1 MICIVWQPVQAEER
15 GPRGIVRVGIFPF
28 EPFNFIDEKDVA
40 QGLNP
45 DLLREI
51 VRDEDW
57 KIEFVPGSWAENLD
71 RLQKQEIDLMM
82 SVAYSPERAES
93 MDYTYESVVE
103 LWGQV
108 FVRPEGKSYNINNLS
123 GLRVAV
129 MRKDISGINFIKTAE
144 SLGVFCEIRE
154 FNTHA
159 EVFAAVKNNK
169 ADAGVA
175 PQHFGLR
182 HAGEYNLVGSTILF
196 SPFSIYFASRK
207 GTQHELLSH
216 IDAHLSKWKIDK
228 ESFYYQNINRWM
240 GNLQKR
246 QIPLWFTYSFIA
258 AIFSALIFSG
268 FTLLLKRTVRRKTE
282 ELRESEEK
290 FRSLAESSR
299 DCITRFDRQG
309 RFTYINP
316 AGLAILGLSEG
327 EIIGRSH
334 KEAGFSEEQNTILGN
349 KIRQVFETGKP
360 YQMEFFRHSFS
371 GPVYLDLQL
380 SPEHDGK
387 ARISSVLG
395 VSRDITERKQLA
407 KIQAFLAD
415 TSTGT
420 NDEAFFYMLARFL
433 AENLDMDFVCIDR
446 LEGDGLTARTVAVW
460 CDGQFEDNVSYALKD
475 TPCGEVVGQSVCCYP
490 ASVIQFFPN
499 DLVLK
504 DLRAESYVGVT
515 LLSHT
520 GSAIGLIAVIG
531 RQPLKSRH
539 LAEATLK
546 MVAVRAAGEM
556 ERLDAEIAL
565 RQSEEQYRLIFNT
578 AQEGIWGVDAM
589 MRTTFVNPRMA
600 AMLGYEPEEMMG
612 RVLEDFFFQDEDLA
626 DHCRRMQE
634 RQQGKD
640 DQYQRRFR
648 HKEGHSIWT
657 SVSATALINNEGDFI
672 GSFGMF
678 TDISENKLAE
688 KLLIE
693 NNELLNNLAHQVPG
707 VIYQYRLYPDGRSA
721 FPYASQGMNSI
732 YEVSP
737 EAVKEDATPVFGRL
751 HPDDHDRVAET
762 IFESARTLETFYCEF
777 RVILPLQGLCWR
789 WSQAQPQ
796 RMEDGST
803 LWHGIISDITER
815 KKSEETLR
823 ASEEDLKESQRI
835 AHVGSWRLDVKS
847 NQVVW
852 SDELYKMYG
861 LDPKYPPPPYTE
873 HYKLFTS
880 ESWNRLSAALQKTRD
895 TGIPYD
901 LELETH
907 RIDGSRGWMWVRG
920 MEILDEKGVTV
931 GLRGMAQDLTE
942 RKRTEEEKK
951 NLIVRLQ
958 QAQKMQAIG
967 TLAGGIAHDFN
978 NILGA
983 ILGYS
988 EMIQEDCPIGSQM
1001 RSDIDSVVEASHRA
1015 KELVK
1020 QILAFSRQSES
1031 EERVLQPALVL
1042 KEAMKMLRASLPK
1055 TIDIRQRIDPEAGL
1069 ILADPTQIHQVIT
1082 NLCTNAFHAM
1092 EETCGILNVSLK
1104 NKEFFLA
1111 DLVSEPHV
1119 RPGHFI
1125 EISVGD
1131 TGPGIA
1137 PEIMDKIFDP
1147 FFTTKEVGKGTGMGL
1162 AIIHGIAKQSG
1173 GFVSCTSSPGQ
1184 GTVFFVY
1191 LPIHADTV
1199 SPDDEIAPM
1208 ELIQTGIER
1217 ILFVDDEEMLAKMGE
1232 AILTRLGYRVTV
1244 ETNSIEALKVIQSQP
1259 DRFDLVITD
1268 QTMPGMTGSDLAR
1281 RILQIRPEMPIILC
1295 TGFSNQISEEKAR
1308 IYGIK
1313 GFAMKPLAK
1322 KDLAALIR
1330 KVLDDQ

>member
-1 MICIVWQPVQAEER
+1 MILLGRTSRIIFILLLICVVWRPVQAEER

-28 EPFNFIDEKDVA
+28 EPFNFIDEKEVA

-51 VRDEDW
+51 VRDERW
-57 KIEFVPGSWAENLD
+57 NIRFVPGSWAEGLD

-82 SVAYSPERAES
+82 SVAYSLERAES

-123 GLRVAV
+123 GRRVAV

-144 SLGVFCEIRE
+144 SLGVFCEIQE
-154 FNTHA
+154 FNSHA
-159 EVFAAVKNNK
+159 EVFAAVTNKK

-196 SPFSIYFASRK
+196 SPFSIYFASKK

-216 IDAHLSKWKIDK
+216 IDSHLSKWKRDK

-246 QIPLWFTYSFIA
+246 QLPIWFTYSFIA
-258 AIFSALIFSG
+258 AISSVLVFSG
-268 FTLLLKRTVRRKTE
+268 FILLLKRTVRRKTE

-299 DCITRFDRQG
+299 DCITRYDRQG
-309 RFTYINP
+309 RCTYINP

-334 KEAGFSEEQNTILGN
+334 NEAGFSEEQRAMLGN
-349 KIRQVFETGKP
+349 KISQVVETGKP
-360 YQMEFFRHSFS
+360 CQMEVFRHSSS

-380 SPEHDGK
+380 TPEYDGK
-387 ARISSVLG
+387 AMISSVLG
-395 VSRDITERKQLA
+395 VARDITERKQLE
-407 KIQAFLAD
+407 KIQTFLAD

-420 NDEAFFYMLARFL
+420 NDESFFYMLARFL

-446 LEGDGLTARTVAVW
+446 LEGNGLTARTVAVW
-460 CDGQFEDNVSYALKD
+460 CDGRFEDNVSYSLKD
-475 TPCGEVVGQSVCCYP
+475 TPCGEVVDQSVCCYP
-490 ASVIQFFPN
+490 ASVIQFFPK

-504 DLRAESYVGVT
+504 DLRAESYTGVT

-531 RQPLKSRH
+531 RQPLKNPH

-565 RQSEEQYRLIFNT
+565 RKSEEQYRLIFNT
-578 AQEGIWGVDAM
+578 AQEGIWGMDAM

-612 RVLEDFFFQDEDLA
+612 RVLEDYFFQDEDLT
-626 DHCRRMQE
+626 DHCRRMRE

-648 HKEGHSIWT
+648 HKEGQSIWT

-678 TDISENKLAE
+678 TDITESKLAE

-693 NNELLNNLAHQVPG
+693 NNELLNNLARQVPG

-721 FPYASQGMNSI
+721 FPYASPGMNSI
-732 YEVSP
+732 YEVTP
-737 EAVKEDATPVFGRL
+737 EEVKEDATPVFSRL
-751 HPDDHDRVAET
+751 HPDDHDRVAGS
-762 IFESARTLETFYCEF
+762 ILESAQTLETFHCEF
-777 RVILPLQGLCWR
+777 RVILPLQGLRWR

-815 KKSEETLR
+815 KR
-823 ASEEDLKESQRI
+823 A
-835 AHVGSWRLDVKS
+835 
-847 NQVVW
+847 
-852 SDELYKMYG
+852 
-861 LDPKYPPPPYTE
+861 
-873 HYKLFTS
+873 
-880 ESWNRLSAALQKTRD
+880 
-895 TGIPYD
+895 
-901 LELETH
+901 
-907 RIDGSRGWMWVRG
+907 
-920 MEILDEKGVTV
+920 
-931 GLRGMAQDLTE
+931 
-942 RKRTEEEKK
+942 EEEKK
-951 NLIVRLQ
+951 NLIVRLH
-958 QAQKMQAIG
+958 QAQKMEAIG

-988 EMIQEDCPIGSQM
+988 EMIKDDCAADSTVVH
-1001 RSDIDSVVEASHRA
+1001 DIDQVLKAGTRA

-1020 QILAFSRQSES
+1020 QILAFSRQSEADNLP
-1031 EERVLQPALVL
+1031 VQPATIIT
-1042 KEAMKMLRASLPK
+1042 EAIKMLRATLPT
-1055 TIDIRQRIDPEAGL
+1055 TINIEQNIDPDAGS
-1069 ILADPTQIHQVIT
+1069 ILADPTEIHQILM

-1092 EETCGILNVSLK
+1092 ENQGGTLTISLQK
-1104 NKEFFLA
+1104 IKLSEENIGNKKHMKSGDFVQL
-1111 DLVSEPHV
+1111 S
-1119 RPGHFI
+1119 I
-1125 EISVGD
+1125 KD
-1131 TGPGIA
+1131 TGVGIA
-1137 PEIMDKIFDP
+1137 PEIRERIFDP
-1147 FFTTKEVGKGTGMGL
+1147 YFTTKEVGKGTGMGL
-1162 AIIHGIAKQSG
+1162 AMVHGIVQNYG
-1173 GFVSCTSSPGQ
+1173 GSIVCESRLGE
-1184 GTVFFVY
+1184 GTVFY
-1191 LPIHADTV
+1191 ISLPSVDINV
-1199 SPDDEIAPM
+1199 SQGSVSGEKTPGGKEHILLIDDETM
-1208 ELIQTGIER
+1208 LI
-1217 ILFVDDEEMLAKMGE
+1217 EMGKAMLE
-1232 AILTRLGYRVTV
+1232 RLGYQVTTI
-1244 ETNSIEALKVIQSQP
+1244 TNSIDALTAFRNHP
-1259 DRFDLVITD
+1259 ERYDLTITD
-1268 QTMPGMTGSDLAR
+1268 QTMPGMTGVDLAR
-1281 RILQIRPEMPIILC
+1281 LMLQIRPDMPIILC
-1295 TGFSNQISEEKAR
+1295 TGYSNLVSEETAKA
-1308 IYGIK
+1308 IGIK
-1313 GFAMKPLAK
+1313 GFVMKPMVK
-1322 KDLAALIR
+1322 KDIGNLIR
-1330 KVLDDQ
+1330 KVLS